1 MEKLRHLGFFQEAER
16 ETQTALQIHSHF
28 SRVQLAD
35 IDMPCTNYSCRS
47 LHSLRAKAG
56 TVTWEAVSKLT
67 FWVQLFPLNVT
78 GLRCVW
84 GKKIIES
91 MWCSHCWCGGNSPTE
106 QYTFSLVTASVCAAC
121 SQVQG
126 KQGPLSPLS
135 VEEVT
140 LSISYSSSNLL
151 FLWDKRD
158 KINKWMHLFYLFSVW
173 KESWLFWQK
182 HNPCRKRELT
192 FSEEL
197 HLVQAVSP
205 NFLV

>member
-35 IDMPCTNYSCRS
+35 IDVPCTNYSCRS

-84 GKKIIES
+84 GKKNNWKHVMFPLL
-91 MWCSHCWCGGNSPTE
+91 MWRKLSNWAVYIFVGDCFRVCCLFPSPG
-106 QYTFSLVTASVCAAC
+106 QAGA
-121 SQVQG
+121 
-126 KQGPLSPLS
+126 
-135 VEEVT
+135 T
-140 LSISYSSSNLL
+140 LSSQWRRSHSEHKLL
-151 FLWDKRD
+151 
-158 KINKWMHLFYLFSVW
+158 IV
-173 KESWLFWQK
+173 
-182 HNPCRKRELT
+182 
-192 FSEEL
+192 
-197 HLVQAVSP
+197 
-205 NFLV
+205 